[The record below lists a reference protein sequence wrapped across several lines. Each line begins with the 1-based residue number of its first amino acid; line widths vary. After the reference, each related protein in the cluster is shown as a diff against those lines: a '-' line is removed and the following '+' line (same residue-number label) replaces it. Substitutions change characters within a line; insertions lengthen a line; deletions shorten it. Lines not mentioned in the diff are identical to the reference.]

1 MKTRYIKLFL
11 VGTVLASSLSSCGD
25 SWFER
30 DSKTILTDEQVWN
43 DPKLVLSQLANIYN
57 RLPQLHGDF
66 NTGGMTE
73 TDDAMYSGTMD
84 QNYRNELQYGSDYG
98 RYWDYGLIRD
108 INMSI
113 EKIGKFGTKIDD
125 NQKNQFIAEFRFLR
139 AYVYFEMVKRMGG
152 VPLITKTMEYDF
164 SGDPTY
170 LQTPRAKEHEIY
182 DFIYN
187 EIQQIK
193 DDLTGNEK
201 SQTRANTY
209 TAYALQSRAM
219 LYAASIAKYNSLMA
233 TPIAT
238 EGGEVGIP
246 ASMADAYYQ
255 KSLDASKEIIEHGPY
270 ELYNKDADKGKN
282 FYDMLMVK
290 TANKEVIFAKDYIAS
305 LKVHR
310 FAYDNIVR
318 HLTEDNETSSTISPS
333 LSLVES
339 FDYLDGS
346 KGTLKYKNTDG
357 SYVVYDKISDIFAN
371 KDKRLYGT
379 IVYPGTTFRA
389 IPVEIQA
396 GVAIWKDNHYEL
408 SVNATL
414 GSNYSDGGTWTGLDG
429 PKDNTPDVSNTG
441 FYIRKFVSDASGAS
455 ARGISAEN
463 WWPWFRLGE
472 IYLNAAE
479 ATLEL
484 SKPNPEYY
492 VNKLRERAGFA
503 PNSITTLTMEK
514 LRNERRVELA
524 FEDHRYLDLKRWRQA
539 DKIWNGIESDATMVR
554 GLYPYRI
561 IRPGHADHNKFIY
574 DKMNPTRFK
583 KPRYFQMKNYYSSI
597 AQDVLDNN
605 PKIVKNPFH
614 N

>member
-1 MKTRYIKLFL
+1 MKTKYIKIFL
-11 VGTVLASSLSSCGD
+11 IGSVLASSLTSCGD

-30 DSKTILTDEQVWN
+30 EPKTILTDEQVWN
-43 DPKLVLSQLANIYN
+43 DPQLILAQLANIYD
-57 RLPQLHGDF
+57 RLPHMHGDF

-73 TDDAMYSGTMD
+73 IDDAMYTGTMD
-84 QNYRNELQYGSDYG
+84 QNSKNELQYGSDYG

-113 EKIGKFGTKIDD
+113 EKIAKFSTQIDEK
-125 NQKNQFIAEFRFLR
+125 QKALFTAEFRFQR
-139 AYVYFEMVKRMGG
+139 AFVYFEMVKRMGG
-152 VPLITKTMEYDF
+152 VPLVTKTLEYDF

-170 LQTPRAKEHEIY
+170 LQTPRSKEHEVY
-182 DFIYN
+182 DFIYKEVQN
-187 EIQQIK
+187 FK
-193 DDLTGNEK
+193 DQLADNNA

-209 TAYALQSRAM
+209 TALALQSRAM
-219 LYAASIAKYNSLMA
+219 LYAASIAKYNNLMSS
-233 TPIAT
+233 PIAT
-238 EGGEVGIP
+238 DGGEVGIP
-246 ASMADAYYQ
+246 ASMANAYYQ
-255 KSLDASKEIIEHGPY
+255 KSLDASKEIIEKGPFT
-270 ELYNKDADKGKN
+270 LYDKDENKGKN

-290 TANKEVIFAKDYIAS
+290 EGNKEVIFAKDYIAS

-333 LSLVES
+333 LGLVES

-346 KGTLKYKNTDG
+346 KGTLKYKDQSGN
-357 SYVVYDKISDIFAN
+357 YIVYENLSDIFAN
-371 KDKRLYGT
+371 KDGRLYGT
-379 IVYPGTTFRA
+379 VVYPGTTFRGA
-389 IPVEIQA
+389 GVEIQA
-396 GVAIWKDNHYEL
+396 GVAVWKDGHYEL
-408 SVNATL
+408 SVNEKL
-414 GSNYSDGGTWTGLDG
+414 GSNYTDGGTWTGLDG

-441 FYIRKFVSDASGAS
+441 FYIRKFVSEAAGAS
-455 ARGISAEN
+455 ARGVSADN

-484 SKPNPEYY
+484 NKANPEYY
-492 VNKLRERAGFA
+492 VNKLRERAGF
-503 PNSITTLTMEK
+503 PENSITTLTMEK
-514 LRNERRVELA
+514 LQNERRVELA
-524 FEDHRYLDLKRWRQA
+524 FEDQRYFDLKRWRIA
-539 DKIWNGIESDATMVR
+539 DQVWNGVESDNTMVR

-561 IRPGHADHNKFIY
+561 IRPGHEDNNKFIY

-583 KPRYFQMKNYYSSI
+583 KPRYFQMKNYYASI

-605 PKIVKNPFH
+605 PKIVKNPFQ

>member
-1 MKTRYIKLFL
+1 MKARYIKLFL
-11 VGTVLASSLSSCGD
+11 LGVICGSSLTSCGD

-30 DSKTILTDEQVWN
+30 EPKTILTDGQVWN

-57 RLPQLHGDF
+57 RLPQMHGDF

-73 TDDAMYSGTMD
+73 IDDAMYTGTMD

-113 EKIGKFGTKIDD
+113 EKIAKFSTELEES
-125 NQKNQFIAEFRFLR
+125 QKTLFTAEFRFLR

-152 VPLITKTMEYDF
+152 VPLITNVLEYDF

-193 DDLTGNEK
+193 DQLAGNNE

-219 LYAASIAKYNSLMA
+219 LYAASIAKYNNSMSV
-233 TPIAT
+233 PIAT

-255 KSLDASKEIIEHGPY
+255 KSLDASEEIIKHGPY
-270 ELYNKDADKGKN
+270 ELYNKDSDKGKN

-290 TANKEVIFAKDYIAS
+290 DGNKEIIFAKDYIAS

-318 HLTEDNETSSTISPS
+318 HLTEDNESSSTISPS
-333 LSLVES
+333 LGLVES

-346 KGTLKYKNTDG
+346 KGTLKYKDQNNN
-357 SYVVYDKISDIFAN
+357 YIVYDKASDIFKG
-371 KDKRLYGT
+371 KDARLYGT
-379 IVYPGTTFRA
+379 VVYPGTTFRGT
-389 IPVEIQA
+389 PVEIQA
-396 GVAIWKDNHYEL
+396 GVAIWRDGHYEL
-408 SVNATL
+408 SVNPQL
-414 GSNYSDGGTWTGLDG
+414 GSNYDDGGVWTGLDG

-441 FYIRKFVSDASGAS
+441 FYIRKFVSEGAGAS
-455 ARGISAEN
+455 ARGVSADN

-479 ATLEL
+479 AALEL
-484 SKPNPEYY
+484 KKANPEFY
-492 VNKLRERAGFA
+492 VNELRERAGF
-503 PNSITTLTMEK
+503 PENSISTLTMEI
-514 LRNERRVELA
+514 LRKERRVELA
-524 FEDHRYLDLKRWRQA
+524 FEDHRYFDLKRWRLA
-539 DKIWNGIESDATMVR
+539 DQVWNGIESDDTMVR
-554 GLYPYRI
+554 GLYPYRVV
-561 IRPGHADHNKFIY
+561 RPGHEDNGKFIFE
-574 DKMNPTRFK
+574 KMNPTRFK
-583 KPRYFQMKNYYSSI
+583 KARYFQMKNYYASI

>member
-11 VGTVLASSLSSCGD
+11 VSAVLASSLSSCGD

-43 DPKLVLSQLANIYN
+43 DPVLILSQLANIYD

-73 TDDAMYSGTMD
+73 TDDAMYTGTMD

-113 EKIGKFGTKIDD
+113 EKIGKFSTEIGDS
-125 NQKNQFIAEFRFLR
+125 QKNQFIAELRFLR
-139 AYVYFEMVKRMGG
+139 AYVYFELVKRMGG

-170 LQTPRAKEHEIY
+170 LQTPRAKEHEVY
-182 DFIYN
+182 DFIYS

-193 DDLTGNEK
+193 GELAVNNE

-209 TAYALQSRAM
+209 IAYALQSRAM

-255 KSLDASKEIIEHGPY
+255 KSLDASKEIIEHGSY
-270 ELYNKDADKGKN
+270 QLYNKDADKGKN

-290 TANKEVIFAKDYIAS
+290 TANREVIFAKDYVAS

-333 LSLVES
+333 LGLVES

-346 KGTLKYKNTDG
+346 KGTLKYKNADG
-357 SYVVYDKISDIFAN
+357 SYIVYDKVSDIFAN
-371 KDKRLYGT
+371 KDGRLYGT
-379 IVYPGTTFRA
+379 IVYPGTSFRGVS
-389 IPVEIQA
+389 VEIQA
-396 GVAIWKDNHYEL
+396 GVAIWKDDHYEL
-408 SVNATL
+408 SVNDKL
-414 GSNYSDGGTWTGLDG
+414 GSNYDDGKTWTGLDG

-441 FYIRKFVSDASGAS
+441 FYIRKFVSDAPGAS
-455 ARGISAEN
+455 ARGVSAYN

-484 SKPNPEYY
+484 NKPNPEYY
-492 VNKLRERAGFA
+492 VNKLRERAGFD

-524 FEDHRYLDLKRWRQA
+524 FEDHRYLDLKRWRVA
-539 DKIWNGIESDATMVR
+539 DKIWNGIESDETMVR

-561 IRPGHADHNKFIY
+561 IRPGHSDNNKFIY
-574 DKMNPTRFK
+574 DKKNPTRFK